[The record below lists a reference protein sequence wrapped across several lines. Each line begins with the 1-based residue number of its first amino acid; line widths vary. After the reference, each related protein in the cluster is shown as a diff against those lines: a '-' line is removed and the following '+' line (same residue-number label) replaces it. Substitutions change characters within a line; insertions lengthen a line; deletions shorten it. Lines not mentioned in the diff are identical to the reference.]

1 MAKGNKMTGFI
12 HYNNTK
18 AAFIAAGHPA
28 TYNDA
33 IVFIAGDASTSSCIY
48 THGKYFATADEA
60 EKYLATLPY
69 FKGIKVGNNTY
80 NAANGGGYLA
90 LAANDPATLTINT
103 NSDGVVI
110 GLTDAIKNTISG
122 AAQSATGD
130 GKYISA
136 DQDGTEITVSANV
149 EDDLAT
155 SASADKLPTA
165 KAAKSYVDT
174 KIDALEVE
182 DTAVAGQYVSAVSE
196 SNGKISVFRDNLPTL
211 TEGTANGEVV
221 YGDTAVKVHGLK
233 SAAYT
238 EASAYATSAQ
248 GALADSA
255 IQGITPGDY
264 ISVTGT
270 GTTKTVT
277 AKVQKISTAATA
289 KQGFA
294 DALDVKTE
302 LGALSETISGV
313 NDRAVS
319 ALDQLTVWTGKNN
332 KNYSDDETKSIRNIS
347 AEEVAKIVA
356 GADASYDTLKEI
368 ADWIK
373 SDTTGAAKMAA
384 DIETNKTDI
393 GTNKTAISNISKN
406 LGEPNA
412 ISGTVY
418 TQLTNL
424 RNDVNAL
431 GGDEG
436 GIAEQINAALDKLD
450 LDDKEVAGE
459 YVTAVGQVNGQ
470 ISVARKEL
478 PTYTLAT
485 GTTNG
490 TVKFNDAEVAV
501 KGLGSA
507 AYTNSNAYATSTQG
521 GYANAALQSVSV
533 ATGSANYAEFGSKTG
548 NNGDKT
554 QALSI
559 KTVNIAA
566 ASGTSTGLA
575 DAYNVQQYVG
585 NQIEAAFT
593 WEELS

>member
-1 MAKGNKMTGFI
+1 MAKGNKMSGFI

-33 IVFIAGDASTSSCIY
+33 IVFIAGDATTSSCIY

-69 FKGIKVGNNTY
+69 FKGIKVGNTTY

-110 GLTDAIKNTISG
+110 GLTDAAKNAISG
-122 AAQSATGD
+122 AAQSAKGD
-130 GKYISA
+130 DKYISA
-136 DQDGTEITVSANV
+136 VKNGTEITVSANV
-149 EDDLAT
+149 ETNLTT

-165 KAAKSYVDT
+165 KSVKDYVIS
-174 KIDALEVE
+174 KIDALDVS
-182 DTAVAGQYVSAVSE
+182 DTAVVGQYVSAVSE
-196 SNGKISVFRDNLPTL
+196 ANGKISVFRADLPTL
-211 TEGTANGEVV
+211 TEGTAEGEVV
-221 YGDTAVKVHGLK
+221 YGGTAVKVHGLK

-238 EASAYATSAQ
+238 ESSAYATSAQ

-255 IQGITPGDY
+255 IQGIAEGDY
-264 ISVTGT
+264 ITVSGT
-270 GTTKTVT
+270 GTTKTVA
-277 AKVQKISTAATA
+277 AKVQKISTATTA

-294 DALDVKTE
+294 DALDVKIE
-302 LGALSETISGV
+302 LGNV
-313 NDRAVS
+313 NGRAGA
-319 ALDQLTVWTGKNN
+319 ALDQIAVWTGKDNE
-332 KNYSDDETKSIRNIS
+332 NYRDDETKSIRNIS

-356 GADASYDTLKEI
+356 GADASYDTLEEI
-368 ADWIK
+368 ANWIK

-384 DIETNKTDI
+384 DIETNKT
-393 GTNKTAISNISKN
+393 AISNISKN
-406 LGEPNA
+406 LGEPNT

-431 GGDEG
+431 GGDGG

-470 ISVARKEL
+470 IAVARKAL

-507 AYTNSNAYATSTQG
+507 AYTNSNAYATSAQG
-521 GYANAALQSVSV
+521 IKADESLKEIEIDAECQDYLSVTNNNAAR
-533 ATGSANYAEFGSKTG
+533 NAELL
-548 NNGDKT
+548 
-554 QALSI
+554 LSI
-559 KTVNIAA
+559 VGITTTTAK
-566 ASGTSTGLA
+566 GEGLA
-575 DAYNVQQYVG
+575 DAYDVKQT
-585 NQIEAAFT
+585 IEAAFT

>member
-1 MAKGNKMTGFI
+1 MANTNPKMFVNFTGSKKTFIEKGYPT
-12 HYNNTK
+12 
-18 AAFIAAGHPA
+18 
-28 TYNDA
+28 TYANS
-33 IVFIAGDASTSSCIY
+33 IVFISGDDKGATVEDKSSCIFAK
-48 THGKYFATADEA
+48 GKYFANASEA

-69 FKGIKVGNNTY
+69 FKGIKVGNTTY

-110 GLTDAIKNTISG
+110 GLTDAAKNAISG

-136 DQDGTEITVSANV
+136 VQDGTAITVSANV
-149 EDDLAT
+149 EEDLAT
-155 SASADKLPTA
+155 SASANKLPTA
-165 KAAKSYVDT
+165 KSVKDYVIS
-174 KIDALEVE
+174 KIDALDVS
-182 DTAVAGQYVSAVSE
+182 DTAVVGQYVSAVSE
-196 SNGKISVFRDNLPTL
+196 ANGKISVFRADLPTL
-211 TEGTANGEVV
+211 TEGTAEGEVV
-221 YGDTAVKVHGLK
+221 YGGTAVKVHGLK

-238 EASAYATSAQ
+238 ESSAYATSAQ

-255 IQGITPGDY
+255 IQGITAGDY
-264 ISVTGT
+264 ISVTST
-270 GTTKTVT
+270 GTTKTVA

-302 LGALSETISGV
+302 LGTLAETISGV

-319 ALDQLTVWTGKNN
+319 ALDQLTVWTGKDN

-347 AEEVAKIVA
+347 AEEVARIVA
-356 GADASYDTLKEI
+356 GADTNYDTLKEI

-373 SDTTGAAKMAA
+373 SDTTSAAKMAA
-384 DIETNKTDI
+384 DIETNKT
-393 GTNKTAISNISKN
+393 AISNIGKN
-406 LGEPNA
+406 LGERNA

-431 GGDEG
+431 GGDAG

-470 ISVARKEL
+470 IAVARKAL

-490 TVKFNDAEVAV
+490 TVKFNGAEVEV

-507 AYTNSNAYATSTQG
+507 AYTNSNAYATSAQG
-521 GYANAALQSVSV
+521 TKADESLKTIEVDVESQDYLSVTNNNAARNAELLLSVMGI
-533 ATGSANYAEFGSKTG
+533 T
-548 NNGDKT
+548 
-554 QALSI
+554 
-559 KTVNIAA
+559 
-566 ASGTSTGLA
+566 TSTAKGEGLA
-575 DAYNVQQYVG
+575 DAYDVKQT
-585 NQIEAAFT
+585 IEAAFT

>member
-33 IVFIAGDASTSSCIY
+33 IVFIAGDATTSSCIY

-110 GLTDAIKNTISG
+110 GLTDAAKKAISG

-136 DQDGTEITVSANV
+136 VQDGTAITVSANV
-149 EDDLAT
+149 ETNLAT

-165 KAAKSYVDT
+165 KSVKDYVVS
-174 KIDALEVE
+174 KIDALDVE
-182 DTAVAGQYVSAVSE
+182 DTAKAGQYVSAVSE
-196 SNGKISVFRDNLPTL
+196 ANGKISVFRADLPTL
-211 TEGTANGEVV
+211 TEGTAEGEVV
-221 YGDTAVKVHGLK
+221 YGGTAVKVHGLK

-238 EASAYATSAQ
+238 ESSAYATSAQ

-255 IQGITPGDY
+255 VQGIAEGDY
-264 ISVTGT
+264 ITVSGT
-270 GTTKTVT
+270 GTTKTVA
-277 AKVQKISTAATA
+277 AKVQKISTATTA

-294 DALDVKTE
+294 DALDVKIE
-302 LGALSETISGV
+302 LGNV
-313 NDRAVS
+313 NGRAGA
-319 ALDQLTVWTGKNN
+319 ALDQIAVWTGKDNE
-332 KNYSDDETKSIRNIS
+332 NYSDDETKSIRNIS
-347 AEEVAKIVA
+347 AEEVARIVA
-356 GADASYDTLKEI
+356 GADTNYDTLKEI

-384 DIETNKTDI
+384 DIE
-393 GTNKTAISNISKN
+393 TNKTAISNISKN

-431 GGDEG
+431 GGDAG
-436 GIAEQINAALDKLD
+436 GIAEQINAALYKLD

-470 ISVARKEL
+470 IAVARKAL

-507 AYTNSNAYATSTQG
+507 AYTNSNAYATSAQG
-521 GYANAALQSVSV
+521 TKADESLKEIEIDAESKDYLSVTNNNAARNAELLLSVMDI
-533 ATGSANYAEFGSKTG
+533 T
-548 NNGDKT
+548 
-554 QALSI
+554 
-559 KTVNIAA
+559 
-566 ASGTSTGLA
+566 TSTAKGEGLA
-575 DAYNVQQYVG
+575 DAYDVKQT
-585 NQIEAAFT
+585 IEAAFT